1 MLCAI
6 SGEEPQ
12 VPVVSRKSGNVYEK
26 RLVEAYISENGTE
39 PTTGES
45 ITIEDLVDLKSPH
58 TVRPRPPTLTSI
70 PALLGVF
77 QEEWDSLALQTY
89 TLQQNLHQ
97 TRQEL
102 STALY
107 QNDAAQRVIARLIKE
122 RDDARQALARVD
134 VGQASTNGDAMQ
146 VDSTP
151 LPTAIIETI
160 ETTQQALMKT
170 RRKRPVPE
178 DWATSEAIS
187 SYVPAATSEP
197 LFPGGSVLA
206 IHEVGELVLV
216 GGGEGG
222 AGVYSLPN
230 NILQSSLNVGPGAV
244 TGGVWARSQAI
255 VSTSAGTVKVFEEGQ
270 EAGSFSVHAGS
281 ATAVALH
288 PSGTILA
295 SVGED
300 KTYILYDL
308 EAGKVLTQVS
318 TDSALYCAQFHPD
331 GHLLAVGGHDQQIK
345 IYDTK
350 SGTQAATFTLEGPVE
365 AIFFSE
371 NGTWLA
377 GVAQGSSSISIWD
390 LRKTT
395 QIKTI
400 ETGSPIK
407 SINWD
412 YTGQFLAVAGV
423 GGVTVE
429 QYSKSSK
436 EWSSILK
443 SEQSCNRIIWGKA
456 AHRLITLD
464 DAGVVTTYADA
475 S

>member
-1 MLCAI
+1 M
-6 SGEEPQ
+6 
-12 VPVVSRKSGNVYEK
+12 YEK

-45 ITIEDLVDLKSPH
+45 ITVEDLVTLQSPH

-77 QEEWDSLALQTY
+77 QEEWDALALQTY

-134 VGQASTNGDAMQ
+134 VGQPSTNGDAMQ

-151 LPTAIIETI
+151 LPAAIIETI

-178 DWATSEAIS
+178 DWATSEDIS
-187 SYVPAATSEP
+187 SYAPAITSEP

-206 IHEVGELVLV
+206 IHEAGELVLV
-216 GGGEGG
+216 GGSAGG
-222 AGVYSLPN
+222 AGIYSLPN
-230 NILQSSLNVGPGAV
+230 SQLQSTLKAGPGTV
-244 TGGVWARSQAI
+244 TGGVWARSQAV
-255 VSTSAGTVKVFEEGQ
+255 VSTSTGAVKVFEAEQ
-270 EAGSFSVHAGS
+270 EVGSFSVHSGS

-308 EAGKVLTQVS
+308 ESGKVLTQVS
-318 TDSALYCAQFHPD
+318 TDSGKLWSPSFQKMANMALALSCAQFHPD

-350 SGTQAATFTLEGPVE
+350 SGTQAATFTLDGPVE
-365 AIFFSE
+365 VIFFSE

-400 ETGSPIK
+400 ETGSQIK
-407 SINWD
+407 SISWD

-443 SEQSCNRIIWGKA
+443 SEGSCSRIAWGKS

-464 DAGVVTTYADA
+464 EAGVVTTWAGT

>member
-1 MLCAI
+1 M
-6 SGEEPQ
+6 
-12 VPVVSRKSGNVYEK
+12 YEK

-39 PTTGES
+39 PTTGET
-45 ITIEDLVDLKSPH
+45 ITVEDLVDLKSPS

-134 VGQASTNGDAMQ
+134 VGQPGTNGDAMQ
-146 VDSTP
+146 VDSAP
-151 LPTAIIETI
+151 LPASILEKIES
-160 ETTQQALMKT
+160 TQQALMKT

-178 DWATSEAIS
+178 EWATPEAIS
-187 SYVPAATSEP
+187 SYAPVVASQP
-197 LFPGGSVLA
+197 FYPGGSVLA
-206 IHEVGELVLV
+206 VHEAGDHVLV
-216 GGGEGG
+216 GGSDGG
-222 AGVYSLPN
+222 AGIYSMSENKLLSP
-230 NILQSSLNVGPGAV
+230 LKAGPGAV
-244 TGGVWARSQAI
+244 THGVWAGSRAI
-255 VSTSAGTVKVFEEGQ
+255 VSTSAGAVKVFQEGQ
-270 EAGSFSVHAGS
+270 EVASFSVHAGS
-281 ATAVALH
+281 ANAVALH
-288 PSGTILA
+288 PSGSILA

-300 KTYILYDL
+300 KSYILYDL
-308 EAGKVLTQVS
+308 ESSKVLTQVS
-318 TDSALYCAQFHPD
+318 TESGKLLAPSRYTPTDGVAALYYVQFHPD
-331 GHLLAVGGHDQQIK
+331 GHLLATGGLDQQIK

-350 SGTQAATFTLEGPVE
+350 SGTQAATFKLEGPVE

-407 SINWD
+407 SISWD
-412 YTGQFLAVAGV
+412 YTGQFLAVAGE
-423 GGVTVE
+423 GGASVE

-443 SEQSCNRIIWGKA
+443 SDRACSRIAWGQS
-456 AHRLITLD
+456 AHQLVTLD
-464 DAGVVTTYADA
+464 QAGVVTTW
-475 S
+475 SGTS